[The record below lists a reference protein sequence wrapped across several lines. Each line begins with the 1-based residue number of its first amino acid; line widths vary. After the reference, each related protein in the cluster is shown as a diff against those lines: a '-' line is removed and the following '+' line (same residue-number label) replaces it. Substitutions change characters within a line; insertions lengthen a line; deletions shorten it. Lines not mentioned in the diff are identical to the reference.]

1 MSEVQA
7 PAAESPASKDTRTDA
22 ALSLGARL
30 RSARKARA
38 MSLEQVGQLL
48 HLEESM
54 LRAIEEDRFDALGAP
69 VFVRGYLKAYAG
81 LLGLS
86 SSSVLDAYRQADP
99 ASVLPPKVVRDRDE
113 LPPVGPR
120 LPTALTIAGLGLLVL
135 VLLFFVFRSGGEGRA
150 PMPQT
155 EAETESGA
163 EVGNDLAVLPVEIPP
178 AALPERLAAEAPSAE
193 AGRLVIEFREAS
205 WVDISDSS
213 GSLLSGEQPAGSR
226 QVLSGQLPFTIALG
240 NASGVRMSVDGQPWP
255 VPDDARAPGSNVA
268 RFRIESL
275 SR

>member
-7 PAAESPASKDTRTDA
+7 PVVPSTPADSRGDT

-38 MSLEQVGQLL
+38 LTIEQVGERL

-54 LRAIEEDRFDALGAP
+54 LRAIEDDRYEALGAP

-81 LLGLS
+81 LLGLPEQ
-86 SSSVLDAYRQADP
+86 SVLDAYRQADP
-99 ASVLPPKVVRDRDE
+99 ASTEPPQLVREREE
-113 LPPVGPR
+113 LPA
-120 LPTALTIAGLGLLVL
+120 TALRIPGGLTIAGVLVFLLVL
-135 VLLFFVFRSGGEGRA
+135 FLIFRPGDEGSA
-150 PMPQT
+150 
-155 EAETESGA
+155 
-163 EVGNDLAVLPVEIPP
+163 PP
-178 AALPERLAAEAPSAE
+178 AAVPGPLAETAVPAEVITPPAAAPTAVVSVPSAAPAPPAE
-193 AGRLVIEFREAS
+193 AGKLVIEFQAAS

-213 GSLLSGEQPAGSR
+213 GRLLSGEQPAGSR
-226 QVLSGQLPFTIALG
+226 HVLGGQPPYTLALG
-240 NASGVRMSVDGQPWP
+240 NAPGVRLSVDGQPWP